1 MGDEQHEELMKLS
14 LVVVRVADMAA
25 SQRFYERLGLTFRPE
40 RHGSG
45 PEHLATA
52 IGGTVVELYP
62 IGSGPSTQGLRL
74 GFVVADLAE
83 IAVACGASVIQD
95 TERDGQRVV
104 VVQDPDGHKVELME
118 PPA

>member
-1 MGDEQHEELMKLS
+1 MGDERREERVKLS
-14 LVVVRVADMAA
+14 LVVVRVANLAA
-25 SQRFYERLGLTFRPE
+25 SRRFYQRLGLEFRHE

-45 PEHLATA
+45 PEHLSTV

-74 GFVVADLAE
+74 GLVVADLAE
-83 IAVACGASVIQD
+83 IAVTCGAVIKD
-95 TERDGQRVV
+95 IERVGQRVV